1 MADQAGLICVALAM
15 LHCVTCLHCDTISL
29 FEDTTSRAGNSS
41 VDVVGPFALALA
53 AHVLQ
58 LVATAVV
65 VIFGPRTGGRATK
78 DGEEL
83 YKK

>member
-1 MADQAGLICVALAM
+1 MANQAGLVCVALAM

-29 FEDTTSRAGNSS
+29 FEDPTSRAGNSI
-41 VDVVGPFALALA
+41 VDVVGSFALALA
-53 AHVLQ
+53 SNVLQ
-58 LVATAVV
+58 LVAAAVV